1 MQISPSNPKSGEV
14 TQNRVSCLALDIHDG
29 PLQNLAV
36 IGLDLNALHR
46 RLRPLLPADELN
58 KLDAGIEQLAE
69 DLVEVERSLR
79 TLIARLEHDPADGL
93 SLIEGVE
100 AEIAEFERRSDVR
113 VQLLVEGDVEP
124 DADSHRR
131 TLRAIA
137 RSALANVRN
146 HADARTVSIRIRRLD
161 EWIILEIE
169 DDGRGFDVADAYRPG
184 HFGLRG
190 MQERAELV
198 GGHAEIRSRPGGPT
212 LITATVVASD
222 GFELSKAA

>member
-1 MQISPSNPKSGEV
+1 MQIS
-14 TQNRVSCLALDIHDG
+14 RLALDIHDG

-46 RLRPLLPADELN
+46 QLRPLLPVDELD
-58 KLDAGIEQLAE
+58 KLDVGIERLAE

-79 TLIARLEHDPADGL
+79 ALIARLEHEPGDGL
-93 SLIEGVE
+93 TLIEGIE
-100 AEIAEFERRSDVR
+100 AEIAEFERRCAVR

-124 DADSHRR
+124 EADSHRR
-131 TLRAIA
+131 TLRAIT

-146 HADARTVSIRIRRLD
+146 HADARTVTVRLRRLGGQ
-161 EWIILEIE
+161 ITLEIE
-169 DDGRGFDVADAYRPG
+169 DDGKGFDVAHAYRPG

-198 GGHAEIRSRPGGPT
+198 GGHADIRSRPGGPT
-212 LITATVVASD
+212 VIAATVEAAIGYDLSQVA
-222 GFELSKAA
+222 